1 MDENGEFRDAEITG
15 ERPLTIYVDK
25 NEIVTLMTL
34 GSHPELLTLGY
45 LFNQRFIN
53 DLNEVRSVQ
62 VDWEVDASVVNTWKG
77 IEGLEERLG
86 RSCLLYTSPSP
97 RDGLLSRMP
106 SSA

>member
-1 MDENGEFRDAEITG
+1 MENSVMQKSPGKTS
-15 ERPLTIYVDK
+15 TIYVDK

-77 IEGLEERLG
+77 
-86 RSCLLYTSPSP
+86 S
-97 RDGLLSRMP
+97 RD
-106 SSA
+106 

>member
-1 MDENGEFRDAEITG
+1 MNQPELSSASLADLPQVRVMDENGEFRDAEITG

-62 VDWEVDASVVNTWKG
+62 VD
-77 IEGLEERLG
+77 
-86 RSCLLYTSPSP
+86 
-97 RDGLLSRMP
+97 
-106 SSA
+106 